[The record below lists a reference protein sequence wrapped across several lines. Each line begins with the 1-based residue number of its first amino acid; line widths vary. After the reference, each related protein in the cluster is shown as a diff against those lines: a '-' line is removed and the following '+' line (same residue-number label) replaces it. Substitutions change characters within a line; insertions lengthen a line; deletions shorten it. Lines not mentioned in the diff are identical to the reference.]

1 MHDLCCNGKI
11 NFPPTLSL
19 YRRSW
24 TCSYGNLMVHFDNF
38 IKLRFALFREL
49 RILLDNEQTLPGKC
63 RGIRYLS
70 ACAVLS

>member
-11 NFPPTLSL
+11 NFCPTLSL
-19 YRRSW
+19 SRRSW

-38 IKLRFALFREL
+38 IKLGLAQFRGL
-49 RILLDNEQTLPGKC
+49 RILLDNEQTPPWKC
-63 RGIRYLS
+63 REIRYLS